1 MNGRILTCVYCGHE
15 YPQGTLAAGSEVLTG
30 HIKVCERQPVRK
42 AEADIAVLRS
52 ALVGLIGADSEQ
64 KLRQMEAI
72 LRLLPAP
79 ESDKAIWINALH
91 ALLATR
97 PAEAGAQETDSI
109 HAALAIEKVKGAVS
123 KNNEMQGGTEVGSAE
138 WHAHETIDDLLF
150 DALAALWD

>member
-15 YPQGTLAAGSEVLTG
+15 YPQGTPAAGSEVLTE
-30 HIKVCERQPVRK
+30 HIKVCERHPMRK

-91 ALLATR
+91 ALLATM
-97 PAEAGAQETDSI
+97 PSELNAAGWP
-109 HAALAIEKVKGAVS
+109 KG
-123 KNNEMQGGTEVGSAE
+123 E
-138 WHAHETIDDLLF
+138 
-150 DALAALWD
+150 